1 MKKIAF
7 CLVLVLLTGL
17 FAGCAGTPVVY
28 YTNCTCPVAE
38 SGETAVPAAPAAPAD
53 TTPEVKPTEA
63 EKVDVPVADGE
74 LKTGLAVVCS
84 TGKSVSATA
93 DAAGA
98 AEFDVTVVAV
108 LVDENGVI
116 VDCLLDSIGTS
127 VKFDAKGQ
135 LTEVPEGIKTKNE
148 LGPDY
153 NMKTYGGAIA
163 EWDQQAAAVAAYAVG
178 KTADELMNGAVNE
191 SGYAADAD
199 LASSATIYIG
209 GYVNAIVKAVET
221 AEYRDAQGADKLVFA
236 AMPKAASSASA
247 TAEKAGTAQLDVD
260 VVAMTLNGET
270 ITSCVIDSL
279 QGKVSFDTNGAITT
293 DLTAPVQTKNELGEN
308 YNMKTYGGAIAE
320 WDVQTASFCQYVTG
334 KTVAEVGGIAVDAGT
349 KPTGEDL
356 NTSVTIAIG
365 GFQALIAKAAQ

>member
-1 MKKIAF
+1 MKKIALF
-7 CLVLVLLTGL
+7 LVLALLTGL

-38 SGETAVPAAPAAPAD
+38 SGETAAPAAPAE
-53 TTPEVKPTEA
+53 TKPAET
-63 EKVDVPVADGE
+63 EKVEAPAVEGE

-93 DAAGA
+93 EANGA
-98 AEFDVTVVAV
+98 AEYDVTLVAV
-108 LVDENGVI
+108 LVDDNGVI
-116 VDCLLDSIGTS
+116 VDCLIDSIGAS
-127 VKFDAKGQ
+127 VKFDATGTI
-135 LTEVPEGIKTKNE
+135 TELPEAIKTKNE

-153 NMKTYGGAIA
+153 NMVTYGGAIA

-178 KTADELMNGAVNE
+178 KTTDELVSGAVNE

-209 GYVNAIVKAVET
+209 GYVQAIVKAVEN
-221 AEYRDAQGADKLVFA
+221 AEYKGAQGADKLVLA
-236 AMPKAASSASA
+236 TMPKATSSASA
-247 TAEKAGTAQLDVD
+247 AADKAGNAQLDAD
-260 VVAMTLNGET
+260 VVALTLNGET

-279 QGKVSFDTNGAITT
+279 QAKVAFDTNGVITT
-293 DLTAPVQTKNELGEN
+293 DLTAPVQTKNELGAG
-308 YNMKTYGGAIAE
+308 YNMVAYGGAIAE

-334 KTVAEVGGIAVDAGT
+334 KTAAEVAGIAVDAGT

-365 GFQALIAKAAQ
+365 GFQALIAKAVQ